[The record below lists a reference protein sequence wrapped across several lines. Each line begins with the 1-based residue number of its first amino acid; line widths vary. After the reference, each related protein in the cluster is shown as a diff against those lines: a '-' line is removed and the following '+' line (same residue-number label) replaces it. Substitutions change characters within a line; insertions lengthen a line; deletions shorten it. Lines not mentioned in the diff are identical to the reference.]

1 MRHYIIRKCAQW
13 ALMLVFLWVFIPSFA
28 QKSGGKVAE
37 ITGKVLDQSTNTPVS
52 FASVAVLSDSGEIK
66 GGSVANQDGSFR
78 IRGTFKEKVFLEIQ
92 FIGYAS
98 YKTEVPLNSAGKTLK
113 LGTILL
119 SPEVEELDEVIVTAE
134 RSSIE
139 QKADRKVI
147 NIGKDLATVGTSASD
162 IMVNIPAVDID
173 QDGNLTMRG
182 NENVRILI
190 DGKPTN
196 VSAAQLLRQ
205 IPSSSVKSIEL
216 ITSPSA
222 KFNPEGMSG
231 IVNIVLKKNTQS
243 GLNGN
248 VNLGLSS
255 GIKQR
260 YNGAL
265 GLNYREGKVNL
276 YGDYSFNAGRTP
288 VRGKVSRSEDQSKE
302 FWRSEGDRAT
312 HLYKL
317 GLDLYLD
324 KKNTISFY
332 ALRNNFDLEVMSS
345 TDVQFSDRPDEIGQ
359 TYISGRE
366 NITTTYNLD
375 FRHDFNSEGEK
386 LELEIDHNSLK
397 GSEETAFDVQTE
409 TSAIEYVDDLA
420 NNRTNLTVNLDYTK
434 PLSKDIKLEI
444 GAETRQQDIQNRYQ
458 TTNVNFLDGSYVF
471 KRDIHSVYGN
481 LSKRIQDD
489 WFFQVGVRFE
499 DYSIIGDFNQE
510 GDINENET
518 DHIFT
523 VYPSAFI
530 TYTPQKN
537 GAKNSYNLSYS
548 RRVDR
553 PGIDQINPIRVW
565 SSFRI
570 TNVGNPSLIPQ
581 FTNSLEFSY
590 SRNGKKGSL
599 TSGVFYRRIN
609 DEITRFAFLDAENPG
624 RILFSYNNYNSNSAY
639 GFEVS
644 GSYKLSKWWSVNAS
658 FDWYS
663 REMRGVE
670 LGEEIAVNNS
680 LYNFKMNHS
689 FKVTDQ
695 LTLQLISLY
704 RGANTNLQY
713 LTKSYYFVNAGV
725 RYNIAGGKGT
735 LSISFNDVLKS
746 QRFAFDATRPI
757 LQVGAF
763 YRDTRVFVA
772 GFTYNFG
779 GNKYHSIKR
788 KKRDK
793 NEKRGGSFL

>member
-1 MRHYIIRKCAQW
+1 MRNYIIRKYLQW
-13 ALMLVFLWVFIPSFA
+13 ALVPALLLVFIPSIA
-28 QKSGGKVAE
+28 QKSEGKVTE
-37 ITGKVLDQSTNTPVS
+37 IIGKILDQSTNAPVS
-52 FASVAVLSDSGEIK
+52 FASVALLTDKGEII
-66 GGSVANQDGSFR
+66 GGSVANQDGSFS
-78 IRGTFKEKVFLEIQ
+78 IEGTFNEKVFLEVQ

-98 YKTEVPLNSAGKTLK
+98 YKTEVPLNSTGKILN
-113 LGTILL
+113 LGTIML
-119 SPEVEELDEVIVTAE
+119 SPAVQELDEVVVTAE

-162 IMVNIPAVDID
+162 IMINIPAVDID

-182 NENVRILI
+182 NENVRILV

-196 VSAAQLLRQ
+196 VSAAQLLQQ

-216 ITSPSA
+216 ITNPSA

-248 VNLGLSS
+248 FNAGLSS

-260 YNGAL
+260 YNGAV
-265 GLNYREGKVNL
+265 GLNYRDGKVNL

-288 VRGKVSRSEDQSKE
+288 VRGEVSRSDDQSKE
-302 FWRSEGDRAT
+302 FWKSEGDRET
-312 HLYKL
+312 HLYKV
-317 GLDLYLD
+317 GVDFYPD
-324 KKNTISFY
+324 KKNTLSFY
-332 ALRNNFDLEVMSS
+332 SSRNAFDLGVIS
-345 TDVQFSDRPDEIGQ
+345 TTEVQFADRSDEIGQ
-359 TYISGRE
+359 SYISGRN

-375 FRHDFNSEGEK
+375 FRHDFATDGEM
-386 LELEIDHNSLK
+386 LEVEIDHNSLK
-397 GSEETAFDVQTE
+397 GSEETVFDVQTE
-409 TSAIEYVDDLA
+409 TSAIEYVDELD
-420 NNRTNLTVNLDYTK
+420 NNRTNLTINLDYTK
-434 PLSKDIKLEI
+434 PLAKDVKLEI

-458 TTNVNFLDGSYVF
+458 TTNTNFLDGAF
-471 KRDIHSVYGN
+471 DFRRDIHSVYGN
-481 LSKRIQDD
+481 LSRNMKD
-489 WFFQVGVRFE
+489 WFFLVGARLE
-499 DYSIIGDFNQE
+499 DYSIVGDFSQE
-510 GDINENET
+510 GNVNENET

-581 FTNSLEFSY
+581 FTNSLEFNY

-609 DEITRFAFLDAENPG
+609 DEITRFAFLDDENPG
-624 RILFSYNNYNSNSAY
+624 RILFSYNNYSSNSAY
-639 GFEVS
+639 GFEAS
-644 GSYKLSKWWSVNAS
+644 GSYKPTNWWSFNAS

-663 REMRGVE
+663 REIRGVE
-670 LGEEIAVNNS
+670 LGEEVAVNNS

-689 FKVTDQ
+689 FKVADQ

-713 LTKSYYFVNAGV
+713 LTKSYYFVNVGA
-725 RYNIAGGKGT
+725 RYSIAGGKGT
-735 LSISFNDVLKS
+735 FSISFNDILKS

-757 LQVGAF
+757 LQTGAF

-779 GNKYHSIKR
+779 GNKYQSIKR

-793 NEKRGGSFL
+793 NEKKGGSFL